1 MDRLSRARK
10 KIKYY
15 LWVLGILAL
24 GIIGYGLYGML
35 YMRKQEAC
43 IGKMTGVLAISFLVF
58 GILFFLLFKSYN
70 ESGKRLEQLAFSDE
84 ITGGINKMEFAM
96 RYQELCRK
104 QKADQYA
111 LVFMDSVDFKQINET
126 LGKQNGD
133 KMLRYF
139 YTVIEKF
146 LDKEEYEFA
155 ARTEMDHFFSLPE
168 GKRTTEAPETDG
180 ENYKGNQFFS
190 IYGFAQV

>member
-84 ITGGINKMEFAM
+84 IT
-96 RYQELCRK
+96 
-104 QKADQYA
+104 
-111 LVFMDSVDFKQINET
+111 
-126 LGKQNGD
+126 
-133 KMLRYF
+133 
-139 YTVIEKF
+139 
-146 LDKEEYEFA
+146 
-155 ARTEMDHFFSLPE
+155 
-168 GKRTTEAPETDG
+168 
-180 ENYKGNQFFS
+180 
-190 IYGFAQV
+190 